1 MWDLSFQIRD
11 RTCIPCIARQILP
24 WTTRDVYC
32 ASKDGKTSTIF
43 PSILLSLPNYNLH
56 LNEPLF
62 QDAFPNEC
70 HIQLPSRTVIMNK
83 GSQTKKDFCY
93 HDMNTG
99 MYSKSAAEKFL
110 NSSSD
115 HNETNRPAK
124 GNHFLKVNIGC

>member
-24 WTTRDVYC
+24 WTTREVIC

-56 LNEPLF
+56 LNETLF
-62 QDAFPNEC
+62 QDVFPNE
-70 HIQLPSRTVIMNK
+70 SVTFRTVIMNK

-93 HDMNTG
+93 RDMNTG
-99 MYSKSAAEKFL
+99 MYSKGQQKNFSTARVTTMKPTGQQR
-110 NSSSD
+110 
-115 HNETNRPAK
+115 ETTS
-124 GNHFLKVNIGC
+124 